1 MRQAALLHL
10 AGAQAKH
17 QTGVVEYV
25 RLAGIVQV
33 DANLLGNA
41 NLVSGK
47 AAGIVERLD
56 GIDQVL
62 SNRLV
67 LDGRNL
73 ATLGQNSLVVAKLF
87 NHTFLHRGRCNRL
100 SIRYPH
106 IFMRKYRPSATKLR
120 TSTCEEQQRRKGAI
134 VGEFVSIGLN
144 SGPNK
149 ERVCMDELFHVSER
163 KSTIGTELR
172 AGLTTFLAM
181 AYIIAVNPAVLS
193 GAGIDAGALACATCL
208 GAGIMT
214 ICMGI
219 FANRPLACASG
230 LGVNAMIAGI
240 TTTVCGGDWHVA
252 MSVIFLEGVV
262 ILLLVLCG
270 LREAIMDAIPVV
282 LRHAI
287 SVGLGLFIAMIGLCD
302 AGIITAGAGTLVGL
316 GDITS
321 PTFIVGIISI
331 LVTVALACRNV
342 PGSLLIGI
350 VVAVIAGIPLGV
362 TQAPTGIIAPLDFS
376 SIGGPIADAGGVPA
390 IVKVLTDPALLVI
403 SFSLLMSDFFDTMGT
418 AMAVAKQGEF
428 LTDDGNVENI
438 KEILI
443 VDSAA
448 AAVGGFMGV
457 SSITTFVESTSGA
470 ADGGRTGLTSVT
482 TGVLFILAAFFS
494 PIVTIVSSAATC
506 GALVYVGYL
515 MMSEASE
522 IDWSDVSQGFPAF
535 MIVAGVPF
543 TYSISAGI
551 GLGFIAYV
559 IVALFKGEASKIKP
573 LMWIAALAF
582 LVYFFVA

>member
-1 MRQAALLHL
+1 
-10 AGAQAKH
+10 
-17 QTGVVEYV
+17 
-25 RLAGIVQV
+25 
-33 DANLLGNA
+33 
-41 NLVSGK
+41 
-47 AAGIVERLD
+47 
-56 GIDQVL
+56 
-62 SNRLV
+62 
-67 LDGRNL
+67 
-73 ATLGQNSLVVAKLF
+73 
-87 NHTFLHRGRCNRL
+87 
-100 SIRYPH
+100 
-106 IFMRKYRPSATKLR
+106 
-120 TSTCEEQQRRKGAI
+120 
-134 VGEFVSIGLN
+134 
-144 SGPNK
+144 
-149 ERVCMDELFHVSER
+149 MDELFHVSER

-193 GAGIDAGALACATCL
+193 GAGIDARALACATCL

-230 LGVNAMIAGI
+230 LGINAMIAGI
-240 TTTVCGGDWHVA
+240 TTTMCGGDWHVA

-287 SVGLGLFIAMIGLCD
+287 SVGLGMFIAMIGLCD

-321 PTFIVGIISI
+321 PTFIVGIVSI
-331 LVTVALACRNV
+331 VVTVALASRNV

-350 VVAVIAGIPLGV
+350 IVAVIAGIPLGV
-362 TQAPTGIIAPLDFS
+362 THAPEGLIAPLDFS
-376 SIGGPIADAGGVPA
+376 TFGAPFASTADGNMA
-390 IVKVLTDPALLVI
+390 IVKVLTDPMLLVVA
-403 SFSLLMSDFFDTMGT
+403 FSLLMSDFFDTMGT

-428 LTDDGNVENI
+428 LTEDGNVEDI
-438 KEILI
+438 RPILV
-443 VDSAA
+443 VDSVAA
-448 AAVGGFMGV
+448 AAGGFMGV

-494 PIVTIVSSAATC
+494 PIVSIVSSAATC

-515 MMSEASE
+515 MMSEASG

-535 MIVAGVPF
+535 MIVAGVPL

-559 IVALFKGEASKIKP
+559 VVALFKGEASKIKP
-573 LMWIAALAF
+573 LMWVAALAF

>member
-1 MRQAALLHL
+1 
-10 AGAQAKH
+10 
-17 QTGVVEYV
+17 
-25 RLAGIVQV
+25 
-33 DANLLGNA
+33 
-41 NLVSGK
+41 
-47 AAGIVERLD
+47 
-56 GIDQVL
+56 
-62 SNRLV
+62 
-67 LDGRNL
+67 
-73 ATLGQNSLVVAKLF
+73 
-87 NHTFLHRGRCNRL
+87 
-100 SIRYPH
+100 
-106 IFMRKYRPSATKLR
+106 
-120 TSTCEEQQRRKGAI
+120 
-134 VGEFVSIGLN
+134 
-144 SGPNK
+144 
-149 ERVCMDELFHVSER
+149 MDELFHVSER

-193 GAGIDAGALACATCL
+193 GAGIDAGALVCATCL

-230 LGVNAMIAGI
+230 LGINAMIAGI
-240 TTTVCGGDWHVA
+240 ATTMCGGDWHVA
-252 MSVIFLEGVV
+252 MSVIFLEGIV

-316 GDITS
+316 GDIAS
-321 PTFIVGIISI
+321 PTFIVGII
-331 LVTVALACRNV
+331 
-342 PGSLLIGI
+342 
-350 VVAVIAGIPLGV
+350 VAVIAGIPLGV
-362 TQAPTGIIAPLDFS
+362 THAPEGLIAPLDFS
-376 SIGGPIADAGGVPA
+376 TFGAPFASTADGNMA
-390 IVKVLTDPALLVI
+390 IVKVLTDPMLLVVA
-403 SFSLLMSDFFDTMGT
+403 FSLLMSDFFDTMGT

-428 LTDDGNVENI
+428 LTEDGNVEDI
-438 KEILI
+438 RPILV
-443 VDSAA
+443 VDSVAA
-448 AAVGGFMGV
+448 AAGGFMGV